1 MKPNGTDWRLKGHL
15 LGQCSCDWGCPCNAN
30 AKPTK
35 GYCNGG
41 YIWHVTEGYYG
52 DVRLDGL
59 SFAALAHSPGA
70 LHEGNL
76 TLVAVIDERAD
87 SAQRAAILKLL
98 EGKDG
103 GPWEIFAAIT
113 GKVLEPVFAPFEV
126 TIAGLS
132 SRARAGEFLAVELAD
147 LTNPVTGAV
156 EHLQLRKPTGFTSLW
171 ADLGKTRLFRLLT
184 PNLSYDESGQYGEYA
199 EFDYTA
205 PRT

>member
-1 MKPNGTDWRLKGHL
+1 
-15 LGQCSCDWGCPCNAN
+15 
-30 AKPTK
+30 
-35 GYCNGG
+35 
-41 YIWHVTEGYYG
+41 
-52 DVRLDGL
+52 
-59 SFAALAHSPGA
+59 
-70 LHEGNL
+70 
-76 TLVAVIDERAD
+76 LVAVIDERAD

-132 SRARAGEFLAVELAD
+132 SRARAGEILAVELAD

-205 PRT
+205 PQT